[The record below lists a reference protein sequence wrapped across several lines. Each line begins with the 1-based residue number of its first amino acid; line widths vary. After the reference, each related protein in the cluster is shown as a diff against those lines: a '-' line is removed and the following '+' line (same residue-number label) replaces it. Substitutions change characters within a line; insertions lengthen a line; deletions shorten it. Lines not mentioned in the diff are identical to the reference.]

1 MGHGPGHLQL
11 ALRQGKIQS
20 FGIDRSFQMSR
31 ITHRRLSKSNF
42 FPFLAR
48 SQAEF
53 LPFPNHIFDQVVSTF
68 PSEYIFQS
76 KTLIQAKRVL
86 RTGGKLV
93 VLPMAWIRGQS
104 ILERAAAWL
113 FRVTGQAGAWDTRY
127 SEPLRRAG
135 FSVEEKLI
143 QLNGSEIVLII
154 GTSSD

>member
-1 MGHGPGHLQL
+1 
-11 ALRQGKIQS
+11 
-20 FGIDRSFQMSR
+20 
-31 ITHRRLSKSNF
+31 
-42 FPFLAR
+42 
-48 SQAEF
+48 
-53 LPFPNHIFDQVVSTF
+53 
-68 PSEYIFQS
+68 
-76 KTLIQAKRVL
+76 
-86 RTGGKLV
+86 
-93 VLPMAWIRGQS
+93 MAWIRGQS